1 MSRPTW
7 EQETAQQ
14 IADSLHRATANIS
27 TESGQEPPAADRRP
41 GAHLAQKAKKEKEKK
56 TKKEKAP
63 GQRLRIILSAVML
76 VLGLYGICVFS
87 NIPFI
92 AKWRAIYIETAMGT
106 MTHQWLATWFIPGP
120 VIDEVMGTRSD
131 LESSQKNIFTD
142 WLMELLQGAD
152 KKLQWNKL
160 EKDFFRLYSEIDK
173 DSFNAYLKEHG
184 DSCFTADGYL
194 LIDEAGLDQDGTSIR
209 TVHGDQVLAI
219 DTEAGIVIVR
229 VEGDGYVGR
238 LAIVRDP
245 GQVGLELSLNFGK
258 SGSIIADIAKANDA
272 VLAMNASG
280 FWDPEGHG
288 NGGTP
293 HGLVIRDGELLSK
306 WMGNNNKAIG
316 FDYNDQLNIG
326 TYTEVD
332 DYRDAVEFKPIL
344 VLDGEKQVSGSS
356 GWGIQPRSA
365 IGQTKDGQVL
375 MLVVDGRQP
384 GYSIGCTMGDLA
396 DVLSRY
402 DAQQA
407 CNLDGGSS
415 SIMYYRGR
423 KITRPSSG
431 DKENGRL
438 LPNAFVVT
446 AR

>member
-1 MSRPTW
+1 MSEPMW
-7 EQETAQQ
+7 ENQKADE
-14 IADSLHRATANIS
+14 IADSVYRATADNVPDGAS
-27 TESGQEPPAADRRP
+27 RQPQDRLRQP
-41 GAHLAQKAKKEKEKK
+41 GAHLVPKHQKEKQKQKK
-56 TKKEKAP
+56 SPRERA
-63 GQRLRIILSAVML
+63 RLIIASVML
-76 VLGLYGICVFS
+76 VLGLYSICVFS

-92 AKWRAIYIETAMGT
+92 VKWRNIYIETAMGT
-106 MTHQWLATWFIPGP
+106 MTHQWLATWFIPGN
-120 VIDEVMGTRSD
+120 IIEDVMENRSD
-131 LESSQKNIFTD
+131 LESSQNNIFTN

-152 KKLQWNKL
+152 KKLQWSKL

-173 DSFNAYLKEHG
+173 DTFHAYLKEHG
-184 DSCFTADGYL
+184 DSCFTDDGYL
-194 LIDEAGLDQDGTSIR
+194 LIDEAGLDQKGTSIR

-219 DTEAGIVIVR
+219 DTEAGIVIVQ

-238 LAIVRDP
+238 LAIVKDP
-245 GQVGLELSLNFGK
+245 AQVGLELSLNFGQ
-258 SGSIIADIAKANDA
+258 SGSIIADIAKANNA

-288 NGGTP
+288 NGGIP

-316 FDYNDQLNIG
+316 FNYKNQLNIG
-326 TYTEVD
+326 TYTEVG

-344 VLDGEKQVSGSS
+344 VLNGEKQVSGSA

-402 DAQQA
+402 DAEQA

-423 KITRPSSG
+423 KITQPSSG
-431 DKENGRL
+431 DKQNGRL